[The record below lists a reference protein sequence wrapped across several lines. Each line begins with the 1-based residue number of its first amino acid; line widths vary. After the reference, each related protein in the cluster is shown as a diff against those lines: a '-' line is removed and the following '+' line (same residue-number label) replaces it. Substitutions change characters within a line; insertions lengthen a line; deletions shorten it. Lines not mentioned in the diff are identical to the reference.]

1 MNSMIISEFEIYPVQ
16 IPLKTPFVISAGAQ
30 DDYEGVLLK
39 ITADDGTVG
48 WGEASPSERVTGET
62 VDSVVNVLETKIKSK
77 LIGEDGL
84 DLNRNLKL
92 IESTIQ
98 DNSSART
105 AVDIALHDLFT
116 RSTHVPLKD
125 FIGGFRD
132 KIETCFTVVIG
143 SIEQSVKDAIRLV
156 EEENFQILKVKIGV
170 DPEEDIARVRAI
182 REAVGEEPRIRLDA
196 NEGYEVET
204 AINTLND
211 LQQYDIEFVEQPVAS
226 DDIEGM
232 AGVRNNVEIPIM
244 ADESVREPEDVA
256 QIIEHQAADM
266 INIKLMKAGGIHNG
280 VKIAS
285 MAAEAGMVCQ
295 IGCFIETSIGIAA
308 ATHVALAVE
317 NIKYA
322 DLDGHLFLTQD
333 VVEDFKLTNEG
344 INRVSS
350 KPGLGFKVTTPS

>member
-1 MNSMIISEFEIYPVQ
+1 MF
-16 IPLKTPFVISAGAQ
+16 
-30 DDYEGVLLK
+30 
-39 ITADDGTVG
+39 
-48 WGEASPSERVTGET
+48 
-62 VDSVVNVLETKIKSK
+62 TK
-77 LIGEDGL
+77 
-84 DLNRNLKL
+84 
-92 IESTIQ
+92 
-98 DNSSART
+98 
-105 AVDIALHDLFT
+105 
-116 RSTHVPLKD
+116 STHTSLKD

-132 KIETCFTVVIG
+132 EIETSFTVVLG
-143 SIEQSVKDAIRLV
+143 SIEKSVADAKRLV
-156 EEENFQILKVKIGV
+156 EEEKFQILKVKIGV
-170 DPEEDIARVRAI
+170 DPEKDIARVKAI
-182 REAVGEEPRIRLDA
+182 REAVGEVPRIRLDA

-204 AINTLND
+204 AINTLNE
-211 LQQYDIEFVEQPVAS
+211 LQQYDIEFVEQPVVW
-226 DDIEGM
+226 DDLEGM

-256 QIIEHQAADM
+256 RIIEHQAADM

-333 VVEDFKLTNEG
+333 VVGDFKLTHDG

-350 KPGLGFKVTTPS
+350 EPGLGINVTIPSLE